1 MEGTPPHRSDDT
13 PEGQLTRR
21 SFIQRVSF
29 FGGSMVFI
37 GSCSRQPESAKK
49 AEPAGAPLTT
59 SHATL
64 TDPEFEAMAAAT
76 ERILPRD
83 EDVGAA
89 DLGVP
94 GYIDRALSDRRMSHV
109 RDDFVRGLGALMQ
122 RAKGQHQ
129 KPFAALGP
137 EQQDALLTE
146 FKNSSKS
153 SGEGH
158 FYELLVVL
166 TMEGAF
172 SDPSYGGN
180 RDRKGWALIGFET
193 SEPPAGYDGLHAGH
207 KCGG

>member
-1 MEGTPPHRSDDT
+1 
-13 PEGQLTRR
+13 
-21 SFIQRVSF
+21 
-29 FGGSMVFI
+29 MVFI
-37 GSCSRQPESAKK
+37 GSCSRQPDPAKK
-49 AEPAGAPLTT
+49 PEPAKAPLTT

-64 TDPEFEAMAAAT
+64 TDPEYAAMAAAA

-109 RDDFVRGLGALMQ
+109 RDDFVRGLEALMQ
-122 RAKGQHQ
+122 RAKGQYQ
-129 KPFAALGP
+129 KPFPELAP
-137 EQQDALLTE
+137 EQQDALLTV
-146 FKNSSKS
+146 FKNSPKS

-172 SDPSYGGN
+172 SDPSYSGN

-193 SEPPAGYDGLHAGH
+193 SEPPAGYDGLHTGH

>member
-1 MEGTPPHRSDDT
+1 MSDDT
-13 PEGQLTRR
+13 QPDEISRR

-29 FGGSMVFI
+29 FGGSMVLL
-37 GSCSRQPESAKK
+37 GSCSPEPVSAKK
-49 AEPAGAPLTT
+49 AAPSSAPPT
-59 SHATL
+59 SSHVTL
-64 TDPEFEAMAAAT
+64 TDAEFDALAAAA

-94 GYIDRALSDRRMSHV
+94 PYIDRALADPRMSHV
-109 RDDFVRGLGALMQ
+109 KDDFIRGLEALMR
-122 RAKGQHQ
+122 RAQGQYK
-129 KPFAALGP
+129 KPFAQLTT
-137 EQQDALLTE
+137 EQQDTLLTV
-146 FKNSSKS
+146 FKNSPKN

-158 FYELLVVL
+158 WYELLVVL

-180 RDRKGWALIGFET
+180 KDRKGWALIGFET
-193 SEPPAGYDGLHAGH
+193 SEPPPGYDGMHTHH

>member
-1 MEGTPPHRSDDT
+1 
-13 PEGQLTRR
+13 
-21 SFIQRVSF
+21 
-29 FGGSMVFI
+29 MVFI
-37 GSCSRQPESAKK
+37 GSCSRQPAKQ
-49 AEPAGAPLTT
+49 AEPAPGPLTS
-59 SHATL
+59 SHASL
-64 TDPEFEAMAAAT
+64 TNPEFEAMAAAT

-94 GYIDRALSDRRMSHV
+94 AYVDRALADRRMSHV

-122 RAKGQHQ
+122 RAKAEAQ
-129 KPFAALGP
+129 KPFP
-137 EQQDALLTE
+137 ELTPDQQDALLTE
-146 FKNSSKS
+146 FKNSAKS

-193 SEPPAGYDGLHAGH
+193 SEPPPGYDGLHTGH